1 MLAKG
6 TNLEHLNLYCLEK
19 GQIQSILICPTL
31 KKTNLNYQNL
41 SFMPVGQIQSFWRK
55 DKFSPSK
62 FVPPEK
68 GQIQN
73 SESVSFLRKTNLEHL
88 NLSKLQKDKFRPSK
102 FVQFSCG
109 DIFRW
114 SKFVLA
120 TQKAIWN
127 CPGSK
132 FTSGF
137 VHFKKSWLKLSI
149 LKSQKYKT

>member
-1 MLAKG
+1 MLLGKG
-6 TNLEHLNLYCLEK
+6 TNSEHLNLSH
-19 GQIQSILICPTL
+19 I
-31 KKTNLNYQNL
+31 KKDKFKPSKFVLHASRTNLDHLN
-41 SFMPVGQIQSFWRK
+41 QSFWRK

-73 SESVSFLRKTNLEHL
+73 SEFVSFLRKTNLEQL
-88 NLSKLQKDKFRPSK
+88 NLSELQKDKFRASN
-102 FVQFSCG
+102 FVQYSCR

-120 TQKAIWN
+120 TRKAVWN

-132 FTSGF
+132 FAPGF
-137 VHFKKSWLKLSI
+137 VHLKKSWLNLSI